1 MMKQSRTVG
10 RLLLSL
16 ASLVIIIAALKS
28 ISQLL
33 APILL
38 SLFVVL
44 IVYPIMLWLERRGM
58 ARWIAYT
65 LVVIGVI
72 VVGTIFIIFLAVSL
86 TELSIALP
94 KYEELLDARLDGL
107 QQWLVSHNL
116 RIEEVMKDVLEL
128 NWFNPENIFQLLF
141 YLVSI
146 LLETVANA
154 GFTLLVFI
162 YMLASAGNFWTHLR
176 RELAADLPML
186 KRFSTF
192 GQSIR
197 IYLVIKSWLGVMT
210 ALLQVILMWILGIDF
225 AILWGVFSFLFN
237 FVPNIGFYI
246 GLIAPVIIAVIKL
259 GITKTIIL
267 IFGYT
272 LINNFFDVLIAPH
285 YLGQGLDLS
294 IVVGFLGLVFWTWM
308 LGPIGAFLALPLTV
322 MVKKLLLES
331 LPDTQLLASLMS
343 SNSEKDS

>member
-1 MMKQSRTVG
+1 MKQSRTVG

-33 APILL
+33 GPILL

-65 LVVIGVI
+65 LVVLGVI

-86 TELSIALP
+86 TELSITLP

-107 QQWLVSHNL
+107 QQWLASHNL
-116 RIEEVMKDVLEL
+116 RIEDVLEL
-128 NWFNPENIFQLLF
+128 NWFNPQNIFQLLF

-146 LLETVANA
+146 LLETVANV
-154 GFTLLVFI
+154 GLTLLVFI

-186 KRFSTF
+186 KRFSSF

-210 ALLQVILMWILGIDF
+210 ALFQVILMWILGIDF
-225 AILWGVFSFLFN
+225 AVLWGVFSFLFN

-246 GLIAPVIIAVIKL
+246 GLIPPVIIAVIKL

-285 YLGQGLDLS
+285 YLGKGLDLS
-294 IVVGFLGLVFWTWM
+294 ILVGFLGLIFWTWM

-343 SNSEKDS
+343 SNSETDS

>member
-10 RLLLSL
+10 RLLLNL

-33 APILL
+33 GPILL

-65 LVVIGVI
+65 LVVLGVI

-86 TELSIALP
+86 TELSITLP
-94 KYEELLDARLDGL
+94 KYEELLNTRLDGL
-107 QQWLVSHNL
+107 QQWLASHNL
-116 RIEEVMKDVLEL
+116 RIEDVLEL
-128 NWFNPENIFQLLF
+128 NWFNPQNIFQLLF

-146 LLETVANA
+146 LLETVANV
-154 GFTLLVFI
+154 GLTLLVFI

-186 KRFSTF
+186 KRFSSF

-210 ALLQVILMWILGIDF
+210 ALVQVILMWILGIDF
-225 AILWGVFSFLFN
+225 AVLWGVFSFLFN
-237 FVPNIGFYI
+237 FVPSIGFYI
-246 GLIAPVIIAVIKL
+246 GLIPPVIIAVIKL

-285 YLGQGLDLS
+285 YLGKGLDLS
-294 IVVGFLGLVFWTWM
+294 IVVAFLGLVFWTWM

-343 SNSEKDS
+343 SSGEPDS